1 MLNKITNISYNTS
14 KAISFKNNSN
24 TNNND
29 MANKTDKIV
38 STVYHA
44 GALSALA
51 IATAVSNKNNKG
63 FLKNLDDI
71 GGPIID
77 VALYSGALLGG
88 IIANKD
94 NKALDVKND
103 KNSGTPL
110 VLFGLGG
117 LAGFAGKLLA
127 NTIKKLPN
135 KFDKTWEYSLF
146 SSLAFIL
153 PYLLKIIIND
163 IKTAHDKKK
172 NQAESAK

>member
-1 MLNKITNISYNTS
+1 MINKITYNTN
-14 KAISFKNNSN
+14 KAISFKNNLNANEKN
-24 TNNND
+24 TD
-29 MANKTDKIV
+29 DKANKIANA
-38 STVYHA
+38 VYHA
-44 GALSALA
+44 GALSTLA

-63 FLKNLDDI
+63 FLKNMDDI
-71 GGPIID
+71 GGPIMD

-94 NKALDVKND
+94 NKALNVKND

-117 LAGFAGKLLA
+117 LTGFTGKLLA

-135 KFDKTWEYSLF
+135 KFDKTFEYSAF
-146 SSLAFIL
+146 GSLAFLL

-163 IKTAHDKKK
+163 VKTAHDKKK
-172 NQAESAK
+172 NQAKSAK